1 MNENLKVSFYIKRE
15 KKNEKNAGDNPVY
28 PIVGKIIIG
37 RSIAQFSTK
46 LKVEGRLWH
55 VKSGRAIGKSHA
67 ATELNREINRVNL
80 LIHSHYSEI
89 LKRTGKVTALDVKNA
104 FQGIASTQKT
114 LLVLFEEIM
123 QDFKSRIGID
133 RAASTYIQH
142 EVLYRQLKQF
152 LREKYRVE
160 DIPLTGLEL
169 SFIEAL
175 DYFFRVDRRMK
186 PRTVQAR
193 VVLLKKVIKQALRRN
208 LITYPPFGDF
218 QLDKPEVQDRS
229 LTAAEL
235 DRLMTTPL
243 KYATQSFVRDLFVF
257 STFTGI
263 SYADVRKLTWKDVI
277 TEDDG
282 SLWISTERQK
292 TKITFNVK
300 LLSIPIQMMER
311 YKGLAPDGKVF
322 PPISLGQVNVALKRV
337 AKKCNID
344 RPLSFHQSRYT
355 FASQICLS
363 QGVPIESVSRMM
375 GHTNIATTQRYARVS
390 NEKIISDMKRLS
402 VNIADKFPN
411 ENNYTL
417 NYSSTI

>member
-1 MNENLKVSFYIKRE
+1 MNENFKVSFYIKRE
-15 KKNEKNAGDNPVY
+15 RRNGKNVGDNPAY

-46 LKVEGRLWH
+46 LKVEERLWH
-55 VKSGRAIGKSHA
+55 VKSGRAIGKSHV

-89 LKRTGKVTALDVKNA
+89 LKRTGEVTALEVKNA

-114 LLVLFEEIM
+114 LMILFEEIM
-123 QDFKSRIGID
+123 RDFRSRIGVD

-142 EVLYRQLKQF
+142 EVLYRQLRQF
-152 LREKYRVE
+152 LREKYHVE
-160 DIPLTGLEL
+160 DIPLTGLDL
-169 SFIEAL
+169 PFIEAL
-175 DYFFRVDRRMK
+175 DYYFRVNRRMK
-186 PRTVQAR
+186 PGTVQAR
-193 VVLLKKVIKQALRRN
+193 IVLFKKIIKQALRRN
-208 LITYPPFGDF
+208 LITYSPFGDF
-218 QLDKPEVQDRS
+218 QLEKPEVRDRS

-235 DRLMTTPL
+235 DKLMTTPL

-263 SYADVRKLTWKDVI
+263 SYADVKKLTWKDVI

-292 TKITFNVK
+292 TKTTFNVK
-300 LLSIPIQMMER
+300 LLSIPIQIMEY
-311 YKGLAPDGKVF
+311 YKGLASDGKVF
-322 PPISLGQVNVALKRV
+322 PSISLGQVNVALKRV
-337 AKKCNID
+337 ARKCNID
-344 RPLSFHQSRYT
+344 RSLSFHQSRYT

-375 GHTNIATTQRYARVS
+375 GHTNIATTQRYARVN
-390 NEKIISDMKRLS
+390 NEKIIRDMKQLS
-402 VNIADKFPN
+402 IKIENKFS
-411 ENNYTL
+411 NNYEP
-417 NYSSTI
+417 

>member
-1 MNENLKVSFYIKRE
+1 MNEDLKGSFYIKRE
-15 KKNEKNAGDNPVY
+15 RRNEKIAGDNPVC

-46 LKVEGRLWH
+46 LKVEERLWH

-89 LKRTGKVTALDVKNA
+89 LKRTGKVTALEVKNA
-104 FQGIASTQKT
+104 FQGIASAQKT
-114 LLVLFEEIM
+114 LMVLFEEIM
-123 QDFKSRIGID
+123 RDFRSRIGID

-142 EVLYRQLKQF
+142 EVLYRQLKHF

-160 DIPLTGLEL
+160 DIPLTGLDL
-169 SFIEAL
+169 PFIEAL
-175 DYFFRVDRRMK
+175 YFYFRVNRRMK

-193 VVLLKKVIKQALRRN
+193 IVLFKKIVRQALRRN
-208 LITYPPFGDF
+208 LITHPPFGDF
-218 QLDKPEVQDRS
+218 QLEKPEVQDRS

-235 DRLMTTPL
+235 DRLIATPL
-243 KYATQSFVRDLFVF
+243 KYSTQSFVRDLFVF

-263 SYADVRKLTWKDVI
+263 SYADLKKLTWKDVI

-282 SLWISTERQK
+282 SLWVSTERQK
-292 TKITFNVK
+292 TKTTFNVK
-300 LLSIPIQMMER
+300 LLSIPIRIMEH

-337 AKKCNID
+337 AQKCNID

-402 VNIADKFPN
+402 INIADKFPN
-411 ENNYTL
+411 ENS
-417 NYSSTI
+417 YSSNI